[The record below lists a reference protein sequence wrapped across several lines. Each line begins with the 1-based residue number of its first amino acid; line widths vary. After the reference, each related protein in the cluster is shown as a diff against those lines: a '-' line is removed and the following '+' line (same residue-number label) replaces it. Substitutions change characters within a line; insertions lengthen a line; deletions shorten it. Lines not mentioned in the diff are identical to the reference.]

1 MDEAR
6 AKNYA
11 VWLLTQQARTEKEIR
26 EKLLKKDVSEEDL
39 PTVMD
44 ALRRWGYLDD
54 AGLAARW
61 VESRGRTRGRRALSF
76 ELKKKGVDG
85 DTAKEVLESRTDD
98 DEAEACLTAA
108 RRKVGER
115 PADASREAQARLAS
129 FLARRGFGW
138 DAIRPTLKAI
148 YQADP
153 DDVDDVEES

>member
-6 AKNYA
+6 AKSYA
-11 VWLLTQQARTEKEIR
+11 VWLLSQQARTEKQIR

-39 PTVMD
+39 PEVMD

-61 VESRGRTRGRRALSF
+61 VESRGKTRGRRALAF
-76 ELKKKGVDG
+76 ELRQKGVDN
-85 DTAKEVLESRTDD
+85 DTARETLAERTDD
-98 DEAEACLTAA
+98 DERAACLAA
-108 RRKVGER
+108 AQRKVGTR
-115 PADASREAQARLAS
+115 ALDSSREAQAKLSS

-153 DDVDDVEES
+153 DDLDGEE